1 MTSRELRRRTRH
13 YPVGWK
19 VAVEVPD
26 EEGKQVIQTEIRD
39 LSATGAAIRA
49 GYRELTGS
57 IVKLSITWPGAP
69 DEKKPLRI
77 RARVVSSSRTAGM
90 SQYRHGLSFIRLPFD
105 GRKELERMLQALPVA
120 AKRDGPVS
128 PIAEAGDRAAAR
140 RGRLAE
146 LRRLAD
152 AKRAE
157 VKPPDR
163 RDEVDASLSEAL
175 RIAYD
180 YLKDLTEQ
188 LNVIKP
194 AYRNVYVLPGL
205 PEFPSLAWEEGKAD
219 FHMREVTPVLKR
231 HDRVSLRFR
240 LAGPKEIQVTREYPA
255 SEKLKQ
261 FLEEAGILYASNDMY
276 NERGAVAG
284 SKFIVPCEA
293 KASLV
298 LTNELALGKVLLRA
312 SNVAGFGALS
322 HLLAPESID
331 DESLDEL
338 TAFILGETKGLGA
351 RLLRNA

>member
-1 MTSRELRRRTRH
+1 M
-13 YPVGWK
+13 
-19 VAVEVPD
+19 VEVPD
-26 EEGKQVIQTEIRD
+26 EQGTQVIQTEIRD

-49 GYRELTGS
+49 GFRDLTGT
-57 IVKLSITWPGAP
+57 VVRLAITWPGAA
-69 DEKKPLRI
+69 DHKPLRM
-77 RARVVSSSRTAGM
+77 RARVVSSARTPGM
-90 SQYRHGLSFIRLPFD
+90 AQYRHGLSFVRLPFD
-105 GRKELERMLQALPVA
+105 GRKELERILQSLPVA
-120 AKRDGPVS
+120 AKREEP
-128 PIAEAGDRAAAR
+128 AGATAPAADRAAVR

-146 LRRLAD
+146 LRKLAE

-175 RIAYD
+175 RVAYE

-194 AYRNVYVLPGL
+194 AYHNVYVIPGM
-205 PEFPSLAWEEGKAD
+205 PEFPSLAWDEGKAD
-219 FHMREVTPVLKR
+219 FHMREVTPIVKR
-231 HDRVSLRFR
+231 YDRVSLRFR
-240 LAGPKEIQVTREYPA
+240 LAGPKEIKATREYPA

-261 FLEEAGILYASNDMY
+261 FLEEAGILYASNDVY

-298 LTNELALGKVLLRA
+298 LSNELALGKILLRA

-322 HLLAPESID
+322 HLLAPDSID
-331 DESLDEL
+331 EESLDEL
-338 TAFILGETKGLGA
+338 TAFILGESRGLGA
-351 RLLRNA
+351 LLLRNA